1 MDVNYAVYSFI
12 ALFIIVDPI
21 VNVPIFV
28 SILENFEAKN
38 RKSMIRKAIW
48 IAAVVL
54 IVFTLLGNYIF
65 RFLGIE
71 MHSFRIAGGILLFII
86 SLEMLFGR
94 RTKTESSAEEEDE
107 ARTRE
112 DVTITPMAVPLLT
125 GPGAITTGI
134 VLFNSAKTLANE
146 IILIADILLVF
157 LISYVILARSD
168 YLFKILGR
176 TGTRVVVR
184 IMGLLLSAIAVQFV
198 MTGIEEALKQG
209 GIWT

>member
-1 MDVNYAVYSFI
+1 MDINYAIYSFI
-12 ALFIIVDPI
+12 ALFIIVDPV
-21 VNVPIFV
+21 VNVPIFM
-28 SILENFEAKN
+28 SILENFKVESRTA
-38 RKSMIRKAIW
+38 MVRKAVA

-71 MHSFRIAGGILLFII
+71 MYSFRIAGGILLFVI

-107 ARTRE
+107 ARAR
-112 DVTITPMAVPLLT
+112 DDIAITPMAVPLLT

-146 IILIADILLVF
+146 ITLIADILLVF
-157 LISYVILARSD
+157 LISYVILTKSD
-168 YLFKILGR
+168 RIFKILGY
-176 TGTRVVVR
+176 TGTRVIVR

-198 MTGIEEALKQG
+198 ITGIEEALRQVRV
-209 GIWT
+209 

>member
-1 MDVNYAVYSFI
+1 MDINYAVYSFI

-38 RKSMIRKAIW
+38 RKSMVQKAVV
-48 IAAVVL
+48 IAATVL
-54 IVFTLLGNYIF
+54 IIFTLLGNYIF
-65 RFLGIE
+65 KFLGIE
-71 MHSFRIAGGILLFII
+71 MYSFRIAGGILLFII

-94 RTKTESSAEEEDE
+94 RTKTESSVEEEDE
-107 ARTRE
+107 AKIRE
-112 DVTITPMAVPLLT
+112 DVTVTPMAVPLLT

-198 MTGIEEALKQG
+198 MTGIEEAVKQV
-209 GIWT
+209 GI

>member
-1 MDVNYAVYSFI
+1 MDINYAVYSFI

-38 RKSMIRKAIW
+38 RKSMVQKAVV

-54 IVFTLLGNYIF
+54 VVFTLLGNYIF
-65 RFLGIE
+65 QFLGIE
-71 MHSFRIAGGILLFII
+71 MYSFRIAGGILLFII

-94 RTKTESSAEEEDE
+94 RTKTESSVEEEDE
-107 ARTRE
+107 ARVRE
-112 DVTITPMAVPLLT
+112 DVTVTPMAVPLLT

-134 VLFNSAKTLANE
+134 VLFNSAKTLTNE

-157 LISYVILARSD
+157 LVSYIILARSD

-198 MTGIEEALKQG
+198 MTGIEEAVKQV
-209 GIWT
+209 GI

>member
-1 MDVNYAVYSFI
+1 MDINYAVYSFI

-21 VNVPIFV
+21 ANIPIFI
-28 SILENFEAKN
+28 SILENFGAKN
-38 RKSMIRKAIW
+38 RKSMVQKAVV
-48 IAAVVL
+48 IAAIVL
-54 IVFTLLGNYIF
+54 IIFTLLGNYIF

-71 MHSFRIAGGILLFII
+71 MYSFRIAGGILLFII

-107 ARTRE
+107 ASARE

-146 IILIADILLVF
+146 VILIADILLVF
-157 LISYVILARSD
+157 LISYVILTKSD
-168 YLFKILGR
+168 YVFKIMGQ
-176 TGTRVVVR
+176 TGTRVIVR

-198 MTGIEEALKQG
+198 ITGIEEAVKQVRL
-209 GIWT
+209 

>member
-1 MDVNYAVYSFI
+1 MDINYAIYSFI
-12 ALFIIVDPI
+12 ALFIIVDPV
-21 VNVPIFV
+21 VNVPIFM
-28 SILENFEAKN
+28 SILENFKAESRTA
-38 RKSMIRKAIW
+38 MVRKAVA

-71 MHSFRIAGGILLFII
+71 MYSFRIAGGILLFVI

-107 ARTRE
+107 ARAR
-112 DVTITPMAVPLLT
+112 DDIAITPMAVPLLT

-157 LISYVILARSD
+157 LISYVILTKSD
-168 YLFKILGR
+168 RIFKILGY
-176 TGTRVVVR
+176 TGTRVIVR

-198 MTGIEEALKQG
+198 ITGIEEALRQVRV
-209 GIWT
+209 

>member
-1 MDVNYAVYSFI
+1 MDINYAIYSFI
-12 ALFIIVDPI
+12 ALFIIVDPV
-21 VNVPIFV
+21 VNVPIFM
-28 SILENFEAKN
+28 SILENFKVEN
-38 RKSMIRKAIW
+38 RTAMVRKAVA
-48 IAAVVL
+48 IAAAVL

-65 RFLGIE
+65 KFLGIE
-71 MHSFRIAGGILLFII
+71 MYSFRIAGGILLFVI

-107 ARTRE
+107 ARAR
-112 DVTITPMAVPLLT
+112 DDIAITPMAVPLLT

-134 VLFNSAKTLANE
+134 VLFNSAKTLTNE

-198 MTGIEEALKQG
+198 MTGIEEAVKQVR
-209 GIWT
+209 I

>member
-1 MDVNYAVYSFI
+1 MDINYAIYSFI
-12 ALFIIVDPI
+12 ALFIIVDPV
-21 VNVPIFV
+21 VNVPIFM
-28 SILENFEAKN
+28 SILENFKVEN
-38 RKSMIRKAIW
+38 RTAMVRKAVA
-48 IAAVVL
+48 IAAAVL

-65 RFLGIE
+65 KFLGIE
-71 MHSFRIAGGILLFII
+71 MYSFRIAGGILLFVI

-107 ARTRE
+107 ARAR
-112 DVTITPMAVPLLT
+112 DDIAITPMAVPLLT

-157 LISYVILARSD
+157 LISYVILTKSD
-168 YLFKILGR
+168 RIFKILGY
-176 TGTRVVVR
+176 TGTRVIVR

-198 MTGIEEALKQG
+198 ITGIEEALRQVRV
-209 GIWT
+209 

>member
-1 MDVNYAVYSFI
+1 MDINYAVYSFI

-38 RKSMIRKAIW
+38 RKSMVQKAVV

-54 IVFTLLGNYIF
+54 VVFTLLGNYIF
-65 RFLGIE
+65 QFLGIE
-71 MHSFRIAGGILLFII
+71 MYSFRIAGGILLFII

-94 RTKTESSAEEEDE
+94 RTKTESSVEEEDE
-107 ARTRE
+107 ARARE

-134 VLFNSAKTLANE
+134 VLFNSAKTLTNE
-146 IILIADILLVF
+146 IILITDILLVF

-198 MTGIEEALKQG
+198 MTGIEEAVKQVR
-209 GIWT
+209 I

>member
-1 MDVNYAVYSFI
+1 MDINYAVYSFI

-38 RKSMIRKAIW
+38 RKSMVQKAVV
-48 IAAVVL
+48 IAATVL
-54 IVFTLLGNYIF
+54 IIFTLLGNYIF
-65 RFLGIE
+65 KFLGIE
-71 MHSFRIAGGILLFII
+71 MYSFRIAGGILLFII

-94 RTKTESSAEEEDE
+94 RTKTESSVEEEDE
-107 ARTRE
+107 AKIRE
-112 DVTITPMAVPLLT
+112 DVTVTPMAVPLLT

-134 VLFNSAKTLANE
+134 VLFNSAKTLTNE

-198 MTGIEEALKQG
+198 MTGIEEAVKQV
-209 GIWT
+209 GI

>member
-1 MDVNYAVYSFI
+1 MDINYAVYSFI

-38 RKSMIRKAIW
+38 RKSMVQKAVV

-54 IVFTLLGNYIF
+54 IIFTLLGNYIF
-65 RFLGIE
+65 QFLGIE
-71 MHSFRIAGGILLFII
+71 MYSFRIAGGILLFII

-94 RTKTESSAEEEDE
+94 RTKTESSVEEEDE
-107 ARTRE
+107 ARARE

-134 VLFNSAKTLANE
+134 VLFNSAKTLTNE

-198 MTGIEEALKQG
+198 MTGIEEAVKQVR
-209 GIWT
+209 I